1 MAKTED
7 FLIEIGTEELP
18 PNDLQNLVHAFADGL
33 KICLTEHKIEFAVNE
48 IKTFATPR
56 RLAVLIPHVSKEQPE
71 QLIERRGP
79 AFNAAFAADGTPT
92 KAALGFAESCG
103 VDIKQLTFQETDK
116 GKWLFLTQTAP
127 GAATIDLLANFVEK
141 SLTQLPIKKRMRWG
155 KGEFLFVRPVQWV
168 LMLFGKQTI
177 KASFFGVES
186 GDYTYGHRIHKPEP
200 IKIAEPKDYAES
212 LEQQG
217 FVIADFA
224 ERRSKIEQQIFSLG
238 AQENGVPVIDQS
250 LLDLVTGLV
259 EYPVPLLANFDSNFL
274 RVPKECLISA
284 MQEHQKCF
292 PLLDRNEKLLPKFIL
307 ISNLDS
313 SDPKTVIR
321 GNELVMHARLADAA
335 FHFDNDQKQTLDS
348 RVEKLKTIIYQ
359 KQLGSLYDKVA
370 RVEKLSAI
378 IAEKIKANVEQ
389 SKRAAHLCKA
399 DLVTSMVYEFPE
411 LQGIMGYYYAL
422 HDGEANAVAVAIKDH
437 YKPKSAN
444 DTLPNDPVSIALAIA
459 DRVDTLVGFFG
470 IGNIPTGEKD
480 PFALRRQALAI
491 VRILIE
497 KNIDLALRELL
508 TKAYQNFSVKIN
520 DCCDELIVFCYDR
533 MRSWYLN
540 KGVDINSF
548 NAVMAR
554 ESDNFIG
561 DLLVFD
567 RRLKAV
573 IKFINKPEAKDLIAS
588 HKRIKNILKNLDSVF
603 KYQEIDTKDIDETLL
618 SITEEKQLY
627 SILINKQAEIQPL
640 LETDNYEL
648 IFKALGSLQTPVDNF
663 FEKVMVMDKDAR
675 VKNNRLRL
683 VNNANRLFC
692 SFVDISL
699 L

>member
-18 PNDLQNLVHAFADGL
+18 PNDLQNLVNAFADGL
-33 KICLTEHKIEFAVNE
+33 KTCFTEHNIEFAANE

-56 RLAVLIPHVSKEQPE
+56 RLAVLVPHVSKEQPE
-71 QLIERRGP
+71 QLVERRGP
-79 AFNAAFAADGTPT
+79 AYTAAFTADGTPT
-92 KAALGFAESCG
+92 KAGLGFAESCG
-103 VDIKQLTFQETDK
+103 VDIKQLAFQETDK
-116 GKWLFLTQTAP
+116 GKWLYFKQTVP
-127 GAATIDLLANFVEK
+127 GAATIDLLANFVQK

-155 KGEFLFVRPVQWV
+155 KGDFLFVRPVQWV

-186 GDYTYGHRIHKPEP
+186 GDCTYGHRIHKPEP
-200 IKIAEPKDYAES
+200 IKITEPKDYAES

-224 ERRSKIEQQIFSLG
+224 ERRNKIEQQIFSLG
-238 AQENGVPVIDQS
+238 AQENGVPVIDQN

-284 MQEHQKCF
+284 MQDHQKCF
-292 PLLDRNEKLLPKFIL
+292 PLLGRDEKLLPKFIL

-335 FHFDNDQKQTLDS
+335 FHFDNDQKQTLES

-359 KQLGSLYDKVA
+359 KQLGSLYDKIV
-370 RVEKLSAI
+370 RIEKLSAI

-389 SKRAAHLCKA
+389 TKRAAHLCKA

-422 HDGEANAVAVAIKDH
+422 HDGEANPVAVAIKDH

-444 DTLPNDPVSIALAIA
+444 DTLPNDPVSIALGIA

-491 VRILIE
+491 IRILIE
-497 KNIDLALRELL
+497 KEVQLPLRELFVQ
-508 TKAYQNFSVKIN
+508 AGENFSANIQL
-520 DCCDELIVFCYDR
+520 CSDELIIFCYDR
-533 MRSWYLN
+533 MRYWYLN
-540 KGVDINSF
+540 KGIDLKYF
-548 NAVMAR
+548 NAVLAI
-554 ESDNFIG
+554 EHDNFVAN
-561 DLLVFD
+561 LLIFD
-567 RRLKAV
+567 RRLKSV
-573 IKFINKPEAKDLIAS
+573 INFIKKSEAKNLIS
-588 HKRIKNILKNLDSVF
+588 THKRIKNTLKNLDPIF
-603 KYQEIDTKDIDETLL
+603 KHQEIDTQDIDQGLL
-618 SITEEKQLY
+618 HTTEETQLY
-627 SILINKQAEIQPL
+627 KEITAMQPEIKL
-640 LETDNYEL
+640 LLQNDNYDL
-648 IFKALGSLQTPVDNF
+648 IFEKLGLLQTPIDNF
-663 FEKVMVMDKDAR
+663 YANVMVNDKIDSLR
-675 VKNNRLRL
+675 NNRLRL
-683 VNNANRLFC
+683 VNNVNRLFC